1 MTFIQ
6 PNKPKSL
13 ITIVIAG
20 LSLAAFTGTFW
31 LVVAYN
37 QTVNLSHNIAAAKA
51 ELDSIGAEN
60 TAVSNQLVASMSS
73 DQAAVIAAHDGLVQ
87 ENKPQYVTI
96 KNKQWPIVSR

>member
-13 ITIVIAG
+13 INIA
-20 LSLAAFTGTFW
+20 LVLLALATLAGTFW

-37 QTVNLSHNIAAAKA
+37 QTVNMSHNIAALKAKVDA
-51 ELDSIGAEN
+51 IGAEN
-60 TAVSNQLVASMSS
+60 TAQSNQLIATLSAN
-73 DQAAVIAAHDGLVQ
+73 QAATLAGNDGLVQ

-96 KNKQWPIVSR
+96 NNKQWPIVSR